1 MSGAGFDA
9 DAWSRKISG
18 DDCPV
23 CAGQDGGGPGV
34 VAELASG
41 RVVLQDDAAFRGY
54 CILYHRR
61 HVTELHELTP
71 AEQAAL
77 IGDVSRIAAAL
88 MRVCRPAKLNYAI
101 LGNVVPHL
109 HVHVIPRYPADGW
122 WGQAIWLR
130 PAAERCA
137 LPAAEWATLHAELRV
152 ALAAAEPA

>member
-71 AEQAAL
+71 AEQAE
-77 IGDVSRIAAAL
+77 IPGIARELVEESVAQLA
-88 MRVCRPAKLNYAI
+88 
-101 LGNVVPHL
+101 
-109 HVHVIPRYPADGW
+109 
-122 WGQAIWLR
+122 
-130 PAAERCA
+130 
-137 LPAAEWATLHAELRV
+137 AELR
-152 ALAAAEPA
+152 LDRQ